1 MALDLDADEAVHF
14 DDVLAAMAESL
25 VETIAGDAKALLF
38 QVKDKPDVKHEF
50 NVPVTARRPPRE
62 IFYRQTVT
70 YAQELPKQVGRLRC
84 SCKYVCTG
92 AIATIKCM
100 SCKQYDPTGLGYFC
114 DLCFKQR
121 HPWYRVPHIYIAIER
136 DENIEHSMQI
146 GHQLAETARYQKDG
160 QDVLNK
166 VLGNNKNLRYLED
179 DSKVDS
185 QLKSVGRKMID
196 LDERIGNIQLR
207 LRADVNKYDLE
218 HGLGTEYPAITAP
231 SYSNEISSLFISN
244 SSIVDSDDN
253 SSAPVVK
260 LNEDQPNYVSSAN
273 LSSIVA
279 IQRMMRGYLTRKLIS
294 SIMCERILRVFDELS
309 GRDFFY
315 NKVTTGSTWTLTRLV
330 RTKDLDL
337 IPLVNQLNESGSYGE
352 KVKWCV
358 KRHCCRRSGNMITD
372 PTEAQGIIRNFLRC
386 IKARY
391 SIIEKANTIYSRVI
405 DKDDNGEDL
414 VYYYNHLN
422 QTSSWNKPSIYIY
435 GEPPVLVDSYT
446 KNSPRYNR
454 LKQ

>member
-25 VETIAGDAKALLF
+25 VETIAGDSKALVF

-50 NVPVTARRPPRE
+50 NLPVTARRPPRE

-100 SCKQYDPTGLGYFC
+100 SCRQYDPTGFGYFC

-166 VLGNNKNLRYLED
+166 ILGNNKNLRYLED

-218 HGLGTEYPAITAP
+218 HGINAERSAITVP
-231 SYSNEISSLFISN
+231 SHSIGVSSVSLSNR
-244 SSIVDSDDN
+244 SIVDTGSN
-253 SSAPVVK
+253 ASAPVAK
-260 LNEDQPNYVSSAN
+260 FNEDHPNNISSTQE
-273 LSSIVA
+273 SSVVT
-279 IQRMMRGYLTRKLIS
+279 IQRTMRGYLTRKLIS
-294 SIMCERILRVFDELS
+294 SIMCERIIRVFDELS

-315 NKVTTGSTWTLTRLV
+315 NKVTTGSSWTLTKLV

-337 IPLVNQLNESGSYGE
+337 ILLVNQLNENDNCGE

-358 KRHCCRRSGNMITD
+358 KRQCGRRSESMITD

-391 SIIEKANTIYSRVI
+391 SIIGKANTIYSRVI
-405 DKDDNGEDL
+405 DKDDNGED
-414 VYYYNHLN
+414 VVFYYNHLN
-422 QTSSWNKPSIYIY
+422 QTSNWNKPSIYIY
-435 GEPPVLVDSYT
+435 NEPPVLADSYA
-446 KNSPRYNR
+446 KNCPRYNR
-454 LKQ
+454 LK